1 MMHDGRRTAAT
12 QSSCNI
18 QTYVLRPDCSVAAQA
33 PPIHALLVATAALQ
47 GLAAKGPVAFL

>member
-1 MMHDGRRTAAT
+1 MHDGRRTAAT